1 MDRAAHSLTTASRA
15 GTPGER
21 FVAAHVAALQVVAA
35 VLAARPRPAGRGRT
49 MNAWLLL
56 ERSAPDL
63 VDWATYFSAGAA
75 KRAGVEAGLDHIVS
89 PQEADA
95 LQHVSEQFFHEVADR
110 SRPHTGC
117 APGRRGIR
125 RRLTAALPDHTAA
138 RRVSAA

>member
-1 MDRAAHSLTTASRA
+1 
-15 GTPGER
+15 
-21 FVAAHVAALQVVAA
+21 
-35 VLAARPRPAGRGRT
+35 

-110 SRPHTGC
+110 LG
-117 APGRRGIR
+117 
-125 RRLTAALPDHTAA
+125 LTPAVLLGAVGYDAA
-138 RRVSAA
+138 